1 MKPTATEAERA
12 RSCRYVVYEDEYDE
26 AIARGLPLPRYFAP
40 HAQGFEPQRMDREV
54 QPEAGWRVV
63 LRCVQ
68 GRVDVVAGQDHRPAG
83 TGSIV
88 KAVAV
93 EDARAAHN
101 RLYVHAGDGDR
112 SEAERKDLIWM
123 AS

>member
-1 MKPTATEAERA
+1 
-12 RSCRYVVYEDEYDE
+12 
-26 AIARGLPLPRYFAP
+26 
-40 HAQGFEPQRMDREV
+40 MDREV

-112 SEAERKDLIWM
+112 SEAERKAWKRALQTARGSHLIGSESSCGRDLIWM